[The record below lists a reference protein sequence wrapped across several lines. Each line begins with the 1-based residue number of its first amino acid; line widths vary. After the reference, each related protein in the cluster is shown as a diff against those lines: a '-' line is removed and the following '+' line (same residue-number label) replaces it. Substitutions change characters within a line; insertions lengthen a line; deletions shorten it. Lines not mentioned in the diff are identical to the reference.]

1 MSPVELSAIFTFLNV
16 VLSVVGDSAGK
27 MWAVNS
33 NFNWLLA
40 ALLINTLTQ
49 LTFVMVVRY
58 NGLAAGSTL
67 LLLCTL
73 VGNVAIGLF
82 VFHEKLGT
90 SQAAGLILGIVAI
103 SLVANVF

>member
-1 MSPVELSAIFTFLNV
+1 VVFTILNI
-16 VLSVVGDSAGK
+16 VLSIVGDSAGK
-27 MWAVNS
+27 MWAVSS

-49 LTFVMVVRY
+49 LTFVMVVRE

-73 VGNVAIGLF
+73 LGNVTIGLL

-90 SQAAGLILGIVAI
+90 SQTAGLILGVVAI
-103 SLVANVF
+103 ALVANVF